1 MRVSAGAARDSACR
15 PRTRRGCGW
24 FRERD
29 ALRRARGSRRQLAR
43 LRELRIGQA
52 VGEAAVPRRI
62 GHGSPTAAA
71 RPASRGGRGARGRNG
86 EEGDGRRREP
96 RCLCAHRTR
105 KRRRAGLI
113 CPGRADVSGQDS
125 SVGSRKFSRQFLQH
139 LSTEL
144 QFADVVG

>member
-52 VGEAAVPRRI
+52 VGEAAVPPQNRPREPD
-62 GHGSPTAAA
+62 GSRAPRVAGRT
-71 RPASRGGRGARGRNG
+71 GGAG
-86 EEGDGRRREP
+86 EER
-96 RCLCAHRTR
+96 
-105 KRRRAGLI
+105 
-113 CPGRADVSGQDS
+113 
-125 SVGSRKFSRQFLQH
+125 
-139 LSTEL
+139 
-144 QFADVVG
+144 